1 MKKLII
7 GLILVLCIGLS
18 SIYFFIPSEIQ
29 ISSVRFLR
37 CIQKN
42 ASNCINDTNNWKRWW
57 PSSHSFSLDGY
68 TFSLTTP
75 FSDGAEI
82 KMTKGSASYHT
93 RIRTIATG
101 SDSTAVQ
108 WMVTYSAGINPIER
122 VQQGKS
128 ALEIKNVL
136 EELLQHLKNFA
147 EKTENIY
154 GFNIRRTTF
163 TDTLLAAKKFSG
175 KQYPSVSEIYTTIY
189 QINQTLSAQG
199 IETAGYPMLNVNQKD
214 PALYETMIAIP
225 VNKKPLPRQNIFF
238 TRMVPMKD
246 RFLFTEV
253 TGGPGTIQNAHAAIN
268 QYMNDH
274 FLSAPAIPFEI
285 LITDRSKQTDTAKW
299 KTLVY
304 HPSM

>member
-1 MKKLII
+1 
-7 GLILVLCIGLS
+7 
-18 SIYFFIPSEIQ
+18 
-29 ISSVRFLR
+29 
-37 CIQKN
+37 
-42 ASNCINDTNNWKRWW
+42 
-57 PSSHSFSLDGY
+57 GY
-68 TFSLTTP
+68 TYSLAAS

-82 KMTKGSASYHT
+82 KMTKGGTTYHT
-93 RIRTIATG
+93 QIHTIGIG

-108 WMVTYSAGINPIER
+108 WLVTYASGKNPVER
-122 VQQGKS
+122 IQQGKA
-128 ALEIKNVL
+128 ALKIKSDL
-136 EELLQHLKNFA
+136 DELLQHLKNFA

-163 TDTLLAAKKFSG
+163 TDTLLAAKKFAG
-175 KQYPSVSEIYTTIY
+175 KQYPSVSEIYTTI
-189 QINQTLSAQG
+189 QQLRQTLSAQG
-199 IETAGYPMLNVNQKD
+199 IEAAGYPMLNVNQKD
-214 PALYETMIAIP
+214 SALYETMIAIP
-225 VNKKPLPRQNIFF
+225 VNKKPLPQHSIFF

-246 RFLFTEV
+246 RFLFAEV

-285 LITDRSKQTDTAKW
+285 LITDRSREADTSKW